1 MRLKIKCSYV
11 LRIKKKQLYAK
22 EMFLL
27 FPKQGSNCSSF
38 QSFKNLKACSVT
50 CQRLKLLPLYAD
62 TQLVIRMI
70 QQWPPKSKSTPPK
83 CTVRLNARDDG
94 MTDFSLY
101 KKYVYVHG
109 LSLQCTICGGVHD
122 TFLFKCRIF
131 ATLFW
136 QNASCSPISHGL
148 MTQSV

>member
-1 MRLKIKCSYV
+1 MFSELKKN
-11 LRIKKKQLYAK
+11 KLYAK

-83 CTVRLNARDDG
+83 CTVRLNARDDA

-109 LSLQCTICGGVHD
+109 LSYKCTICCGVHD
-122 TFLFKCRIF
+122 NFCSSVQFL
-131 ATLFW
+131 
-136 QNASCSPISHGL
+136 QQCSGKMPAALQLYINH
-148 MTQSV
+148 